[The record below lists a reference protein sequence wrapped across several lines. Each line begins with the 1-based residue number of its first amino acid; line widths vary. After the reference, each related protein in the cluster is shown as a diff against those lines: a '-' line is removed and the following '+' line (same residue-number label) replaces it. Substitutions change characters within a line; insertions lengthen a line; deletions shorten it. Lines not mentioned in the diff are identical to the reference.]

1 MRISK
6 RDLRRLIEAT
16 IEYPNSIQDTLL
28 DKFEDGTASTEEL
41 EDEYETAGAPD
52 GLELQAVLDDME
64 SDGKITRHEDGA
76 YIKAEV
82 KKLGA
87 NELMAIIQEERAR
100 ILSEDGHVDVSS
112 ATRSLM
118 LAIESANDMLAE
130 LMHMGHG
137 DHLPS
142 WWMKKVYLASDYL
155 ETARN
160 YLTISPEEAH
170 DSEPHPEARI
180 DFTGDVSDLSGDE
193 AFGLGH
199 EVGKQ
204 GLV

>member
-1 MRISK
+1 MKIS
-6 RDLRRLIEAT
+6 RRELRKLVEAA
-16 IEYPNSIQDTLL
+16 IEYPNSVQDILL
-28 DKFEDGTASTEEL
+28 DKFVDGTASAEDL
-41 EDEYETAGAPD
+41 ETEYETAGAPD

-82 KKLGA
+82 RKLGA
-87 NELMAIIQEERAR
+87 NELISIIQEERSR
-100 ILSEDGHVDVSS
+100 MLSEDGHVDVSS

-160 YLTISPEEAH
+160 YLAFSPEEAAQH
-170 DSEPHPEARI
+170 KDPVGGHV
-180 DFTGDVSDLSGDE
+180 DFTGDVNDLDGDE

-199 EVGKQ
+199 EAGKQ